1 MERISEERKCRS
13 RYKAYTNSTAEIMK
27 PTSAIESEVKAT
39 PENTATTKINA
50 E

>member
-1 MERISEERKCRS
+1 
-13 RYKAYTNSTAEIMK
+13 MK